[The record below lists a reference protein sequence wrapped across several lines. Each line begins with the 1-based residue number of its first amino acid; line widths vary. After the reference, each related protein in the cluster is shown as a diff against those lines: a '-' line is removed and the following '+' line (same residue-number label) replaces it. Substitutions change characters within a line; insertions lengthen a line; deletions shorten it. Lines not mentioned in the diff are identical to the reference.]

1 MKFGKQIQSQ
11 QIPGWSQYYLDYK
24 FLKKIVSSLA
34 ATRPTLDEDTLPSA
48 ISPIDVLQA
57 PPRPLSSRP
66 QPPLWESSV
75 TTEQPTLPLL
85 SSTTSDEDR
94 GPAFQAHK
102 VAFFFKLARELEKI
116 NAFYLQ
122 KEAEVKLR
130 LETLLSKRKA
140 AALRI
145 GPNDT
150 EGRDNARD
158 HVEWRAVEEGFRL
171 LQRDLGKIEV
181 CDQCTTPEISL
192 LIGTFS
198 AIC

>member
-1 MKFGKQIQSQ
+1 MASARVCLYRSFKLTIRQFGKQIQSQ

-34 ATRPTLDEDTLPSA
+34 ATRPALDEDTLPTA

-57 PPRPLSSRP
+57 PPVTLASRP

-102 VAFFFKLARELEKI
+102 VAFFFKLARELEKVS
-116 NAFYLQ
+116 
-122 KEAEVKLR
+122 AERFSLKMQADSSHR
-130 LETLLSKRKA
+130 STRSIYRRKR
-140 AALRI
+140 R
-145 GPNDT
+145 
-150 EGRDNARD
+150 
-158 HVEWRAVEEGFRL
+158 
-171 LQRDLGKIEV
+171 
-181 CDQCTTPEISL
+181 
-192 LIGTFS
+192 
-198 AIC
+198 